1 MAKLKVDHVID
12 AKKLKEKIN
21 KKHIEEMEITE
32 EVKKEYDDE
41 EQIDVIDNLLNDTKS
56 QVIQDDSIEMEEPE
70 HCIKIKEENV
80 RLPSGITLKR
90 VGVETKIKDINQ
102 DEITKAS
109 TPTVDYQ
116 SLKFGSTDKLV
127 KKDAADIVVKFNTV
141 NSGLK
146 IILTSV

>member
-21 KKHIEEMEITE
+21 KKHKEEMKITE
-32 EVKKEYDDE
+32 EVKEEYYDDE
-41 EQIDVIDNLLNDTKS
+41 EQIDVIDNLLNDIKS

-70 HCIKIKEENV
+70 KIKEENV

-90 VGVETKIKDINQ
+90 VGVETKIKDTNQ
-102 DEITKAS
+102 EEITKAS
-109 TPTVDYQ
+109 TPAVDYQ
-116 SLKFGSTDKLV
+116 SLKFESTNQLV
-127 KKDAADIVVKFNTV
+127 KKDAAYIVEKFNTV

-146 IILTSV
+146 ISLTSVQ